1 MGSTSSKQDIEEEIK
16 QRLEEELEKEIKK
29 EFNKE
34 FKNVDLSEKEKNK
47 IFDEAL
53 QVGKEDLKKICKT
66 FYN

>member
-34 FKNVDLSEKEKNK
+34 FKTL
-47 IFDEAL
+47 IY
-53 QVGKEDLKKICKT
+53 QKKKRIK
-66 FYN
+66 YLMKHYK